1 MIIPTVYGGS
11 TARAWTAAAP
21 ILTPLSPSIIM
32 LHAALPGSDP
42 RAPTTT
48 SFADQTILSTVAMMR
63 AALPSMILWMGIGVD
78 TIARR
83 VLARTWSVNDGIA
96 AFVALARGARSV
108 GAVRVVWDGEAA
120 YKAAPGSADAQT
132 LALLVSG
139 AVAAVAR
146 DVPGIEQGHT
156 AYDSVGA
163 VDGWGGHG
171 TYCWNAWI
179 GPASPVDLT
188 LPQCYPAISAP
199 VGPGVLAHR
208 WALSVRSY
216 DAAVRA
222 GVVGSHVVRM
232 PYLGLHGV
240 PPADTVALAN
250 ATGAA
255 LWAIPNAM
263 DAQGIEAVQSLL
275 SGNGGGVVT
284 SMLTGGAIVG
294 AIIAAWRWIRSR
306 AGG

>member
-1 MIIPTVYGGS
+1 MIIPTVYGSS
-11 TARAWTAAAP
+11 TARAWAVAAP
-21 ILTPLSPSIIM
+21 ILAPLSPSIVM

-42 RAPTTT
+42 RAPATTT
-48 SFADQTILSTVAMMR
+48 FADQTIPSTVATMR

-96 AFVALARGARSV
+96 AFVALARGAKSV

-120 YKAAPGSADAQT
+120 YKAATGSADAEKIS
-132 LALLVSG
+132 LLVSG

-146 DVPGIEQGHT
+146 DVSGIEQGHT

-171 TYCWNAWI
+171 TYCWTAWI
-179 GPASPVDLT
+179 GPSSPVNLT
-188 LPQCYPAISAP
+188 LPQCYPAIDAP

-208 WALSVRSY
+208 WDLSVRSY
-216 DAAVRA
+216 DTAVRA
-222 GVVGSHVVRM
+222 GVVGSHVARM

-240 PPADTVALAN
+240 PTADTVALAN

-255 LWAIPNAM
+255 LWAIPGAM
-263 DAQGIEAVQSLL
+263 DTQGVEAVQTLL
-275 SGNGGGVVT
+275 SNNGGGVVT

-294 AIIAAWRWIRSR
+294 AIIAAWRWFRSR
-306 AGG
+306 TGT